1 MKHTFFPTM
10 CASFEAAPSLTDFV
24 KKKKNVRRDKS
35 ETLIVH
41 YVCVIFAF
49 LSARNF

>member
-1 MKHTFFPTM
+1 M

-24 KKKKNVRRDKS
+24 KKKKKNVRRDKS

-41 YVCVIFAF
+41 YVCLIFAF